1 MKTLICPVKAINFV
15 PHMLAVTI
23 PSGLQQTLDNIMTGG
38 QVIGIA
44 LAGIFIVIAGIQFMT
59 GGRNAVEMS
68 KTRIVCI
75 IVGTVL
81 VAGCSVLK
89 TFLTGL
95 MAF

>member
-1 MKTLICPVKAINFV
+1 MKTL
-15 PHMLAVTI
+15 MLAVTI

-38 QVIGIA
+38 QVVGLA

>member
-1 MKTLICPVKAINFV
+1 MKSLITSIKIMAFV
-15 PHMLAVTI
+15 PYTLSVTM
-23 PSGLQQTLDNIMTGG
+23 PSGLQQTFDNIMTGG
-38 QVIGIA
+38 QIVGLG

-89 TFLTGL
+89 TFITGL

>member
-1 MKTLICPVKAINFV
+1 MKTL
-15 PHMLAVTI
+15 MLAVTI

-38 QVIGIA
+38 QVIGLA
-44 LAGIFIVIAGIQFMT
+44 LAGIFIAIAGIQFMT